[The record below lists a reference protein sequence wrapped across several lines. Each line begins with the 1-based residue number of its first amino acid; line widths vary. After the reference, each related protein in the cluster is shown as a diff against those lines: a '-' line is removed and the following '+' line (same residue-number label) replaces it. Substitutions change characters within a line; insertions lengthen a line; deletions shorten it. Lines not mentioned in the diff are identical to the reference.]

1 MRYQEELWKGKLGDN
16 YTDDN
21 DRERYV
27 QYKIDIFRGILDKK
41 FNINSVLEY
50 GANIG
55 LNIPAIKQCCPKAK
69 YYGVEINK
77 KAYDKLK
84 KVCTAAWN
92 QSIFDKL
99 DLKADLVFTYGLLI
113 HISPDD
119 LNEAYK
125 VLYEHSNKYIL
136 LIEHISKHPFTVVY
150 RERENAFFKGDFIND
165 FQKLYNLKMIK
176 SGKVRGDLI
185 WSLLSKF

>member
-41 FNINSVLEY
+41 LNISSVLEY

-55 LNIPAIKQCCPKAK
+55 LNIPAVKQCCPKAK

-84 KVCTAAWN
+84 RVCTAWN

-136 LIEHISKHPFTVVY
+136 LVEHISKHPFTVVY

-185 WSLLSKF
+185 WALLSKS